1 MRLVRPVVLSAA
13 VALVGGLLGGA
24 AADGATDQTISYHG
38 YQVTVPASWPVV
50 DLAKNPT
57 ACVRFDRP
65 AVYLGRSTGQADC
78 PARLIGGSEGLVLEP
93 LTKAA
98 KSTEGALQVAVEDA
112 GVLATA
118 YYPVG
123 AEQTAR
129 KLLSTGRVTSKS
141 QSARV
146 APQAVAAAPS
156 IVATG
161 SIAAPGFD
169 KCEAP
174 TQAEVDAWLYPASPY
189 KAVGIYTSGASRGC
203 KTQANLTPDWVAT
216 NAAKGWQFLLIDVG
230 LQPPCTTYTNLMS
243 SVPATAR
250 AQGRNAAINAV
261 AAAQALGFA
270 QRSAIYSDIEYYVS
284 TASCRAA
291 VVSYL
296 SGWTEELNARGYV
309 GGAYVNASSGG
320 ADLVAEYNNTAYK
333 RPDNLWFAHYNT
345 TPGSSRFIPD
355 TYWPNHQRV
364 HQHAGDVTETHGGVT
379 MDIDRNALNLTAP
392 PAPVTGFDATGA
404 TGTAALKWTIP
415 AGTKLGQVIVRRN
428 TGATPP
434 ASPTLGTAV
443 YAGTGSVATATG
455 LANAVSYSFR
465 AWVKDNYGK
474 VGPAADT
481 YLAGTNVSI
490 GASPTSIMYTGSVTL
505 SSRATRRDN
514 GGYLSGVPVTLYAKA
529 VTASKWQAV
538 ATVTSSSTGIVSSV
552 QKPAVSTYYM
562 WGYNGSGDLLGS
574 RSAATLVPVRPA
586 MSGYLPATLK
596 LGATALLY
604 GYLNPPHAGTTAYLQ
619 RKSGTSWVGV
629 TSVKLAT
636 NGKFAFAIKPTVRG
650 TYTYRVVWF
659 ADADHAGTQT
669 PSKVMTVS

>member
-13 VALVGGLLGGA
+13 VALIGGLLGGA

-78 PARLIGGSEGLVLEP
+78 PARLIGRSEGLVLEP
-93 LTKAA
+93 LTRAA
-98 KSTEGALQVAVEDA
+98 KSSEGELQIAVPDA

-118 YYPVG
+118 YYAPG
-123 AEQTAR
+123 AEQLAR
-129 KLLSTGRVTSKS
+129 KVLDTGRVTSKS
-141 QSARV
+141 QSTRV

-174 TQAEVDAWLYPASPY
+174 TQAQMDAWLYPASQY
-189 KAVGIYTSGASRGC
+189 KAVGIYTSGALRAC
-203 KTQANLTPDWVAT
+203 PQPNLTPEWVAT

-230 LQPPCTTYTNLMS
+230 MQAPCTTYKSLMS
-243 SVPATAR
+243 AVPATAR
-250 AQGRNAAINAV
+250 SQGRNAAINAV

-284 TASCRAA
+284 TASCKAA
-291 VVSYL
+291 VLSYL

-309 GGAYVNASSGG
+309 GGAYVNASSGA
-320 ADLVAEYNNTAYK
+320 ADLVAEYNNPAYV
-333 RPDNLWFAHYNT
+333 RPDNLWFAHYNS
-345 TPGSSRFIPD
+345 TPGSSRFVPD
-355 TYWPNHQRV
+355 TYWPNHRRV
-364 HQHAGDVTETHGGVT
+364 HQHAGDITETHGGVT
-379 MDIDRNALNLTAP
+379 MNIDSNALNLTAP

-404 TGTAALKWTIP
+404 TGAAALKWTIP
-415 AGTKLGQVIVRRN
+415 TGTRLGQVIVRRN

-443 YAGTGSVATATG
+443 YAGTGSAATATG
-455 LANAVSYSFR
+455 LVNAGSYSFR
-465 AWVKDNYGK
+465 AWVKDYYGK

-481 YLAGTNVSI
+481 YLAGTRATI
-490 GASPTSIMYTGSVTL
+490 GASAPTIMYTTPVTL
-505 SSRATRRDN
+505 SSRATRADN
-514 GGYLSGVPVTLYAKA
+514 GAYLSGVPVTLYAKA

-538 ATVTSSSTGIVSSV
+538 ATVTASSTGIVNSV

-574 RSAATLVPVRPA
+574 RSAATLVQVRPA
-586 MSGYLPATLK
+586 MSGYLPASITL
-596 LGATALLY
+596 GSTALLY

-629 TSVKLAT
+629 TSVKLTT
-636 NGKFAFAIKPTVRG
+636 NGKFGFAIKPTVRG